1 MSRITQLNFIGQAHL
16 LPGMSASR
24 LQGILSQPDLPQDTD
39 TWNDQQIEEVSNQ
52 IMEVCTIG
60 LPEVVGWLADLGGR
74 LEARENGQL
83 AVKNCRLP
91 ETLRRA
97 IKFHKEKLHLYVS
110 AFPGGCWPTK
120 GGDEAL
126 NVKK

>member
-16 LPGMSASR
+16 LPGLSSGKMKE
-24 LQGILSQPDLPQDTD
+24 ILTEQVLSDDAD
-39 TWNDQQIEEVSNQ
+39 TWTSEEIEKVSNRV
-52 IMEVCTIG
+52 MELCNIG
-60 LPEVVGWLADLGGR
+60 LPEVVAWVAELGGS

-91 ETLRRA
+91 EALRRA
-97 IKFHKEKLHLYVS
+97 IKFHKATLYKYVS
-110 AFPGGCWPTK
+110 AFPGQCWPTK

-126 NVKK
+126 NVNK

>member
-16 LPGMSASR
+16 LPGLSR
-24 LQGILSQPDLPQDTD
+24 QKVSEILTDQNLSENAD
-39 TWNDQQIEEVSNQ
+39 TWTTEEIEEVSNRV
-52 IMEVCTIG
+52 MG
-60 LPEVVGWLADLGGR
+60 LCSLGLVEVVAWVAELGGS
-74 LEARENGQL
+74 LEAREGGQL

-91 ETLRRA
+91 EALRQA
-97 IKFHKEKLHLYVS
+97 IKFHKATLHKYVS
-110 AFPGGCWPTK
+110 AFPGECWPTK